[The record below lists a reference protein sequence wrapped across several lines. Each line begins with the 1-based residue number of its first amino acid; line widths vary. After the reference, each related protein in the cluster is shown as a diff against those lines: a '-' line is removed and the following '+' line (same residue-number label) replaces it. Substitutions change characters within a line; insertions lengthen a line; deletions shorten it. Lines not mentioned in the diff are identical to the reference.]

1 MKFVKTVFAS
11 AALAAS
17 LGAQAGVT
25 GSLGGGGGSFL
36 LLSSPA
42 LCTLAVPCTLTGSVD
57 ATIVGGT
64 VLNSDQ
70 PFADIPKGAIAGGEF
85 LSAGPT
91 TTQPSV
97 VTFSTGVDYLSFL
110 WGSPDLYNDLTIST
124 TAGDVAFSAAGL
136 GFTVTNGDQ
145 SFSQYVQFQATGG
158 ALITGLTLTNVPA
171 TDAFEVAN
179 FSVTSGTQFGVPP
192 VPEPETYALMLAG
205 LAALGFV
212 GRRRRRT

>member
-1 MKFVKTVFAS
+1 MKFVKTLIAS

-17 LGAQAGVT
+17 LGAQAQVT

-42 LCTLAVPCTLTGSVD
+42 LCTLAAPCTLTGSVD

-70 PFADIPKGAIAGGEF
+70 PFADIPKGSIAGGNF

-97 VTFSTGVDYLSFL
+97 VTFSSGVDYLSFL
-110 WGSPDLYNDLTIST
+110 WGSPDLYNGLTIST
-124 TAGDVAFSAAGL
+124 TSGNVAFSAAGL
-136 GFTVTNGDQ
+136 GFSVTNGDQ
-145 SFSQYVQFQATGG
+145 SFSQYVQFVADAGT
-158 ALITGLTLTNVPA
+158 LITGLTFTNVPA
-171 TDAFEVAN
+171 IDAFEVAN
-179 FSVTSGTQFGVPP
+179 FTVTP
-192 VPEPETYALMLAG
+192 VPEPETYALMMAG
-205 LAALGFV
+205 FAALGFIA
-212 GRRRRRT
+212 RRRRQA

>member
-1 MKFVKTVFAS
+1 MKFLLKTLVTS

-17 LGAQAGVT
+17 LGAQANVT
-25 GSLGGGGGSFL
+25 GTLGGGAGSFL

-42 LCTLAVPCTLTGSVD
+42 LCTSTTPCTLTGSVN

-64 VLNSDQ
+64 ILNSDQ
-70 PFADIPKGAIAGGEF
+70 PFADIPKGAIAGGNF

-97 VTFSTGVDYLSFL
+97 VTFGTGIDYISFL
-110 WGSPDLYNDLTIST
+110 WGSPDLYNGLTVLT
-124 TAGDVAFSAAGL
+124 TAGDFAFTAAGL
-136 GFTVTNGDQ
+136 GFSVTDGDQ
-145 SFSQYVQFQATGG
+145 SFSQYVQFVASAGTQ
-158 ALITGLTLTNVPA
+158 IMGLSFANSPA

-179 FSVTSGTQFGVPP
+179 FSVTP

-205 LAALGFV
+205 LGALTFV
-212 GRRRRRT
+212 ARRRRQV